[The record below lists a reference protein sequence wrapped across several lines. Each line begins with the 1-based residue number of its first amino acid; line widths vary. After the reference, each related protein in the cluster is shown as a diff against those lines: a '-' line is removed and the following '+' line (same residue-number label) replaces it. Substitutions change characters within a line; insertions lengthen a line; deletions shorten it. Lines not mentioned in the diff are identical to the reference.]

1 MVSSENLN
9 KQLLRNRVLVF
20 VVIRK
25 KKPGDIPISDVA
37 INERGDHTQPVPK
50 GSKSI
55 QYQLGPK
62 KNRVMSFQKCNCL
75 KAKFK
80 PTVLDYYP

>member
-55 QYQLGPK
+55 
-62 KNRVMSFQKCNCL
+62 
-75 KAKFK
+75 
-80 PTVLDYYP
+80 

>member
-1 MVSSENLN
+1 MVNSENLN
-9 KQLLRNRVLVF
+9 KQLLRGRVLVF

-25 KKPGDIPISDVA
+25 KKPTASPISDVI

-55 QYQLGPK
+55 QYQLGSK
-62 KNRVMSFQKCNCL
+62 KNRVMSF
-75 KAKFK
+75 
-80 PTVLDYYP
+80 